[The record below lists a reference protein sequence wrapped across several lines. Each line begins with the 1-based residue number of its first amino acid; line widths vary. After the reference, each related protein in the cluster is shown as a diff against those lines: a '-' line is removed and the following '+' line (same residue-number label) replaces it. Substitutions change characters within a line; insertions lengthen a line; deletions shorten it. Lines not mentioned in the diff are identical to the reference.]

1 MEPFDGFVVQ
11 VLDDQVK
18 CFYCICLRY
27 MVNGLEWCGQI
38 SGSKDGMNY
47 NTCPRL
53 SVCDR
58 MTPFWGQAS
67 ITVGEQCNVKQCNAT

>member
-18 CFYCICLRY
+18 C
-27 MVNGLEWCGQI
+27 QI

-47 NTCPRL
+47 ITCPRL